1 MKYTQ
6 NFILLTF
13 PSLFIS
19 NQCIY
24 YCCLVDKSY
33 LTLQTH
39 GLYHTRLPSPSFS
52 PWVCSNLF
60 APTCVGDANHFIL
73 FWTFLLFPNLFF
85 PASGSFPMCWVFFP
99 NELVLCTKW
108 PKYCS
113 LSFSPSRKYWGLI
126 SFRINWFDLIAV
138 QGTLK
143 SLLQHHNLKVSIF
156 WIYTDKYK

>member
-24 YCCLVDKSY
+24 YCYLVDKSY

-52 PWVCSNLF
+52 P
-60 APTCVGDANHFIL
+60 
-73 FWTFLLFPNLFF
+73 
-85 PASGSFPMCWVFFP
+85 
-99 NELVLCTKW
+99 
-108 PKYCS
+108 
-113 LSFSPSRKYWGLI
+113 
-126 SFRINWFDLIAV
+126 
-138 QGTLK
+138 
-143 SLLQHHNLKVSIF
+143 
-156 WIYTDKYK
+156 